1 MTTLTDPLGLT
12 EGVCLGLI
20 ATGHRHGWSMVRE
33 LAPDGELGRI
43 WSVSRPL
50 TYRALDQLSER
61 GLIERTGSEPGGGR
75 KRTLLAITPRGR
87 RAVRS
92 WAMTP
97 AAHLRDVRSE
107 FLVKYELCGR
117 LGMNR
122 LALVDVQ
129 IEALQPIMAAI
140 ASRSPQSIVD
150 LWRSESSAA
159 ISRVLDEL
167 SRR

>member
-1 MTTLTDPLGLT
+1 MTTPADPLSLT

-20 ATGHRHGWSMVRE
+20 ASGHRHGWSMVRE
-33 LAPDGELGRI
+33 LAPDGELGQI

-61 GLIERTGSEPGGGR
+61 GLVKRTGNEPGRGR
-75 KRTLLAITPRGR
+75 QRTLLAITPRGR
-87 RAVRS
+87 RALRD

-97 AAHLRDVRSE
+97 AAHLRDVRSD

-117 LGMNR
+117 LGMDR
-122 LALVDVQ
+122 LALVDAQ
-129 IEALQPIMAAI
+129 IEELRPIMAAI
-140 ASRSPQSIVD
+140 ASRAPEGIVD
-150 LWRSESSAA
+150 LWRSESSSA
-159 ISRVLDEL
+159 ISRVLSEL